1 MNPRLRFPET
11 EFSFFAARYQ
21 YSRQE
26 PTVLGLRETIIK
38 RGCMT
43 KDDLKIVAQ
52 WKAPRS
58 AGHVE
63 ENTEDYVKEITSF
76 ALAAKTERARIEVLT
91 NLNGVRW
98 PTASVILHFFHTD
111 AYPIMDFRA
120 LWSISLDVPTQYSF
134 GFWWPYVEYCRTLS
148 QKNGLDMRTLDRAL
162 WQYSK
167 ENQKDA

>member
-11 EFSFFAARYQ
+11 EFSFFASRYQ

-26 PTVLGLRETIIK
+26 PTVLGLRETVIK
-38 RGCMT
+38 RGYLT

-91 NLNGVRW
+91 TLNGVRW

-120 LWSISLDVPTQYSF
+120 LWSISLDVPPQYSF
-134 GFWWPYVEYCRTLS
+134 DFWWQYVEYCRTLS
-148 QKNGLDMRTLDRAL
+148 QKNCLDMRTLDRAL

>member
-26 PTVLGLRETIIK
+26 PTVLGLKETVIK
-38 RGCMT
+38 RGCLT

-76 ALAAKTERARIEVLT
+76 AFAAKTERARIEV
-91 NLNGVRW
+91 
-98 PTASVILHFFHTD
+98 SCMFEIIL
-111 AYPIMDFRA
+111 
-120 LWSISLDVPTQYSF
+120 
-134 GFWWPYVEYCRTLS
+134 LS
-148 QKNGLDMRTLDRAL
+148 
-162 WQYSK
+162 
-167 ENQKDA
+167 